1 MQEIVSEKNDQDLR
15 QIAWEV
21 FEDRIKGN
29 KEVKHVAQ
37 EMVENVIEDN
47 KNKITEMN
55 EQKKKLIGYGLD
67 EPVLARKESLSEAET
82 VDIKEIAKLCH
93 IKVQ

>member
-15 QIAWEV
+15 QIAWEA
-21 FEDRIKGN
+21 FEDGIKGN
-29 KEVKHVAQ
+29 KEVKHVAK
-37 EMVENVIEDN
+37 EMVENAIEDN

-55 EQKKKLIGYGLD
+55 EQKKKLIVYGLD
-67 EPVLARKESLSEAET
+67 ELVLARKESLSEAET
-82 VDIKEIAKLCH
+82 VDINEITKLCH